1 MEYINIKDKKYSL
14 KILKLLTGQE
24 ELDIESIQ
32 ENILIIAAAVDVPD
46 RLPYLIETIKS
57 LEIEDLEKFRFVLL
71 RVQIDSQLHM
81 NEDLE
86 MYQKRLYV
94 AQVMEKLLYGEIFL
108 EEGEKDNDEEEEN
121 DSTLDFSFISQ

>member
-121 DSTLDFSFISQ
+121 D